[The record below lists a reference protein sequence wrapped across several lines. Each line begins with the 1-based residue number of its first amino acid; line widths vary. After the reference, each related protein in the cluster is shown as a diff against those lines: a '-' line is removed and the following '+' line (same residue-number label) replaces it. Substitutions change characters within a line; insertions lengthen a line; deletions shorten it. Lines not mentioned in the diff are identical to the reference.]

1 MGPHAL
7 YLTTCLRLVSLSSG
21 KPASRGF
28 VASATEGAQ
37 GFLSSMVQRGRP
49 SPQDAELERRVSL
62 AARNLGEGV
71 QRIVMAAKGKQS
83 STQWKSQLLKLLG
96 GADDDPNIAGGDKD
110 AEESDMDILL
120 KSQRCEN
127 FVVRC
132 LENEL
137 PPNMIHCLRL
147 LRVLELQ
154 HATQWHNEQKEKKG
168 DDNEEKTKLAPIS
181 SKATEKVCQLLCRL
195 CVDVTVGEQLR
206 PHLFGLLALS
216 GASYPASGVHL
227 ARAASKVIIAFSD
240 KCLSTSLVWFLHDR
254 KMIVHMTDDIKEL
267 CGTPPSESTG
277 GSQNNSASALGVY
290 GSQAEEHGLWAISL
304 STVVHL
310 VVNSCNHDCQELLKD
325 FMSANG
331 NEVLKNAILKSTSK
345 HGKKLMELV
354 PLLASCVV
362 EMPDAARGSP
372 RDHDRSNKLNGVD
385 AISQKGQKLALNN
398 DAFDIME
405 DIFFESLPLLKVYVE
420 KNGRKPDISSNE
432 PSVKELAAYAIEASM
447 LGRFSDIANGDG
459 RTQLTNRLDQQ
470 EKDFDLATDLLL
482 ACLQLYSDH
491 PNNYTL
497 LETHN
502 HLLTY
507 YLLAFPTFS
516 DENLKVL
523 VLKTVEFV
531 VTGVTGS
538 DIMKPLSVMVQ
549 VFSSI
554 CESLLLRSHGL
565 EQESM
570 EEETFTDGL
579 LVDANM
585 ICETLEKLVQFDS
598 RVSPLLSHGG
608 VVSQMVVEIIGLLLQ
623 QRRQSN
629 NSSSLSTFEDEGKT
643 FSEPPLS
650 TPVDKVCGVVCR
662 ALALIMAQQ
671 SKSNV
676 SLLCP
681 EPIDN
686 ETHHSVSS
694 SVTSES
700 RTANPGLNVLL
711 VTAVKQWG
719 DKAANSASRVFESI
733 MSSRESLDHL
743 RSDMEFCL
751 RILDYFSD
759 LMARMCGVRQTAARL
774 SSKRMIKR
782 TTSNSGSALTKM
794 EKIKFTPKKSVSPQ
808 TIRRTLGLVIMLRN
822 VLEASVLAR
831 DAFRISGGF
840 DSLVRMLLCM
850 GGIAEQGDQNDQI
863 VPCLFQLLEG
873 ILAVVDA
880 GIGTNV
886 RDIDSGDMKL
896 GTSLPVVIS
905 VDAVV
910 DPVSTQQSPPSAAA
924 QNRFYIRHK
933 GFYLDLAMAM
943 SRTMILENSDD
954 AVRVMDLALSHMDPA
969 LSVSREETEKGA
981 KIQLLRNPDAAR
993 LILGLVTL
1001 LPDDEEG
1008 QTLAKRAFDQVIRLC
1023 DPSRIG
1029 STLSQ
1034 LSSCGLCWSI
1044 TNPNQFASLFDDT
1057 THHLHTRFL
1066 LLLRRI
1072 ATVGMSYSDF
1082 VSVLRC
1088 VAGPLLKDGGGD
1100 SRIRLPVISS
1110 SVRRRHNKR
1119 DGADMNSKDWQ
1130 DRDADLCRRLE
1141 FLCNVA
1147 ERGDRVPRCI
1157 LGGDS
1162 INTISVL
1169 LHKTK
1174 VEDRLYKASEDGRLN
1189 FLEIDCIDSSCLEPG
1204 GFLSSGTAAPG
1215 SSSGGE
1221 RIWTPLAGG
1230 GFSFSLWLRYPK
1242 LKDENKEGN
1251 IYILDISNPSASS
1264 STPGAQSPAFFSTW
1278 YDVQNQ
1284 RFNILSSSSY
1294 RGEPTCFPV
1303 SPLIPDVWHHVLLT
1317 YSPTKRTMMARKSSC
1332 MIYVDGRAL
1341 EADVKIESIAFPP
1354 NSRVLIG
1361 APNPAVAVSGVV
1373 RGMLPIWDLGPTLML
1388 SNVLMDLDATSM
1400 FIFGPDFQGLFWGD
1414 RPQRLSLSA
1423 TGSAAFSMVA
1433 ETGEPGSVAS
1443 ALRRREIARL
1453 EAAGTVSRELG
1464 LGGAS
1469 DEDNDSLGSLGLLC
1483 TVPPDNVIFAYR
1495 PSGMSDKL
1503 IRPFQVETAA
1513 GKKRSPLER
1522 LVNLARINGGNEVV
1536 STDASVYGKAGIV
1549 HPKCF
1554 ADNVQW
1560 AGGPELLM
1568 PVVNAADS
1576 SSHLALALRLMR
1588 ASTNRHPPNL
1598 EAMQG
1603 GGGFQMLAVLLQ
1615 GKDFVDESVLDQCM
1629 AFAVHGFSASSLD
1642 TGSSTLALPPDS
1654 DHWVFSDLDAMKQL
1668 LLNHQVWD
1676 LKNSGPSL
1684 PLRLLSFMNGL
1695 VGQRS
1700 IHKAF
1705 NSRRLHLVGIVR
1717 WTLHLMIESAELYTN
1732 GEMASRDKLR
1742 KRTASEDSSDLN
1754 EPVKVA
1760 STAALNN
1767 GWYAEAPHVE
1777 AVAVGGDPGNPVL
1790 QACKTLLRRILTF
1803 MLTPGDLEA
1812 IAEATMHTVSIG
1824 GFNAK
1829 ASAMDR
1835 QRQGLSQ
1842 GDENA
1847 SSDLDKLLPGP
1858 VTRIYLL
1865 RLIEELIVDGVN
1877 EIVASADKK
1886 GEGDPSKSD
1895 PSIQPHAGGI
1905 ANPNQ
1910 AYLSTALLGGKTLDG
1925 AVLHP
1930 KHQQAQNFL
1939 SAFASVLTPVWFAA
1953 LLEGCHE
1960 EATASAVLRLMVL
1973 MLQSSPAF
1981 VQVFE
1986 SAGGFAP
1993 LVLSIPKFSTCSNII
2008 ISLLSQ
2014 LLHVSILHL
2023 PCFSTLDAAQ
2033 LNEVFDSEGDLSELM
2048 SKAAARRH
2056 AGRKRDPSCG
2066 IFALLAECMGRNI
2079 QLSPFDNVHGHKARQ
2094 TNKAILELLTHRHEL
2109 SPAFQ
2114 EFCRTSDFLE
2124 PLAQALCLVHDE
2136 RLQRLQ
2142 QVNRSE
2148 SNLPSDS
2155 LDIGKTTK
2163 RSSRRGSLVEV
2174 PEGVTP
2180 TERFIGKSDED
2191 EATGLGMVQ
2200 LIRLVLAHA
2209 VVSGPIAAPLV
2220 SALFRSFPI
2229 HATTEQVEAYQ
2240 LVLIELCKTVVDD
2253 AIENGEP
2260 TSIVSCIGV
2269 CSVLLNRL
2277 LSGCFTSEPILSTA
2291 SMSTKLLHCLSS
2303 SDSPVARTLGNA
2315 DLAMVSAD
2323 AAHIARLT
2331 CLGALRRSRPMNPL
2345 DPGDSDLQ
2353 KEVLKL
2359 IAENI
2364 QPLMIVPSS
2373 GKRGSS
2379 CHPPPP
2385 TTSTAYP
2392 LWQSASLSR
2401 CSPSWA
2407 EFLYPDLSETEEPLR
2422 LFIVG
2427 LMVEIQLLLQDHRDG
2442 VRENAISI
2450 VVTLIQERRAIM
2462 SGILIKEVQQGDK
2475 VVSVDV
2481 MNRGGFSALLVAH
2494 EASMSSGGSSSKKN
2508 YAAFFD
2514 WFEKHKLDVET
2525 VFDGI
2530 QVDVKRLFPGLD
2542 MGAATPE
2549 EAVENEQRAMVLKLA
2564 SQESSDRT
2572 IVGGLERAELAQ
2584 RCIDR
2589 TAESHV
2595 HWKRQGFDDLA
2606 AGAMRWK
2613 FLLRRLKGSCSIW
2626 EGGISY
2632 EGRSLMQ
2639 RYQQLYSG
2647 LDAKE
2652 GPSVVIGKGE
2662 EEEEKTPELVTR
2674 WKLDLCEASERQ
2686 RRRLLPN
2693 YEFHSMYN
2701 VDETVDHDAALA
2713 NTAENKEEVDFEQDY
2728 QAESFRKTLVG
2739 AGLEATAELLK
2750 ELNIKTV
2757 HRDDKEDDEYFDD
2770 ADDDAQTEATTI
2782 SSSTANDS
2790 ESLVKD
2796 SHNEG
2801 KKESNALDALDHEES
2816 GHDVDNASSYEL
2828 ITGLLEPGD
2837 WPEESYNVSRC
2848 TGLEVRKA
2856 LLLWCR
2862 DAVYVIDGFE
2872 QAEGE
2877 GLEGKITRVE
2887 KEQSSYNV
2895 NLRPKDF
2902 KVHDEGAASSADDNK
2917 AEKDGNGDKPGKNT
2931 PSKKSAQEG
2940 SNEVTYQHRSQRIA
2954 FVDLYSVF
2962 RRRYQLQQI
2971 ALEFYDIHNNG
2982 TLIAFSN
2989 HGDRELILS
2998 KVLSSNLPN
3007 SIFSSSFGA
3016 SINYKKFMATQKAKI
3031 ISQWVNGKM
3040 TNFEL
3045 LMHLNSFAGRT
3056 YNDLTQYPVFPWV
3069 IADYDSEEIDLN
3081 DPKTFRDLSKPM
3093 GALGSERAQQF
3104 RDRYDALEANY
3115 FNEDEPPP
3123 FHYGTHYS
3131 CAAYV
3136 LYYLMRLEPF
3146 SRLAL
3151 TLQGGRFDV
3160 ADRLF
3165 HNVGSSWKSA
3175 SEENLQDVRELIPE
3189 FFYLPDF
3196 LTNTNN
3202 FDFGTTQK
3210 GKTVHDVTLPK
3221 WAKGDPSRFIR
3232 INRQALESDY
3242 VTKNLHLWIDLIFGC
3257 KQRGPDAVKALNT
3270 FVHVTYEGE
3279 VDLDSMTD
3287 PVQRE
3292 STIAQIQNFGQ
3303 TPSRLERRPFPQR
3316 LVYQSLKNENI
3327 DFGSLSYLA
3336 PLTPPFCV
3344 VGAPHRCQVKRLT
3357 SEACKLGITGQQSKA
3372 VGDLCLVKGQLIGVG
3387 QMCAL
3392 NIPQK
3397 KYFRF
3402 GGPNNGLSVHV
3413 ASPTP
3418 RLREVNK
3425 LVSMHD
3431 GLHRAE
3437 ISVAKVSLDGQ
3448 WLVTGC
3454 VDSTVRVWKIDN
3466 TKLKLCA
3473 TLCGHRGSK
3482 ITCLDV
3488 STDYGAIV
3496 TGCARGTVLLWD
3508 LRTLTFVRKL
3518 RHSFKDENEAFTALL
3533 AHPASSVS
3541 INHKNGNVVTLIGSH
3556 LSVFDINGNLLGT
3569 ESSLGAKPTCAVST
3583 DCSEWM
3589 ESGIVSVTGHVNG
3602 EVRFWTLDYDKKELT
3617 VQFLMV
3623 DMEHI
3628 CEITALRVTGGERQ
3642 DTLLV
3647 GDKNGKMSVCKTAQ
3661 LEHMSQREVAEI
3673 VSELRAEQRQRSGT
3687 SDGSDGGDN
3696 NNKGSNNETSNN
3708 SGSADTS
3715 FAEDLASELTSKVR
3729 SLLE

>member
-1 MGPHAL
+1 MG
-7 YLTTCLRLVSLSSG
+7 LVS
-21 KPASRGF
+21 
-28 VASATEGAQ
+28 
-37 GFLSSMVQRGRP
+37 M
-49 SPQDAELERRVSL
+49 
-62 AARNLGEGV
+62 
-71 QRIVMAAKGKQS
+71 
-83 STQWKSQLLKLLG
+83 LK
-96 GADDDPNIAGGDKD
+96 
-110 AEESDMDILL
+110 
-120 KSQRCEN
+120 
-127 FVVRC
+127 
-132 LENEL
+132 
-137 PPNMIHCLRL
+137 
-147 LRVLELQ
+147 
-154 HATQWHNEQKEKKG
+154 
-168 DDNEEKTKLAPIS
+168 
-181 SKATEKVCQLLCRL
+181 
-195 CVDVTVGEQLR
+195 
-206 PHLFGLLALS
+206 
-216 GASYPASGVHL
+216 
-227 ARAASKVIIAFSD
+227 
-240 KCLSTSLVWFLHDR
+240 
-254 KMIVHMTDDIKEL
+254 
-267 CGTPPSESTG
+267 
-277 GSQNNSASALGVY
+277 
-290 GSQAEEHGLWAISL
+290 
-304 STVVHL
+304 
-310 VVNSCNHDCQELLKD
+310 
-325 FMSANG
+325 
-331 NEVLKNAILKSTSK
+331 
-345 HGKKLMELV
+345 
-354 PLLASCVV
+354 
-362 EMPDAARGSP
+362 
-372 RDHDRSNKLNGVD
+372 
-385 AISQKGQKLALNN
+385 
-398 DAFDIME
+398 
-405 DIFFESLPLLKVYVE
+405 
-420 KNGRKPDISSNE
+420 
-432 PSVKELAAYAIEASM
+432 
-447 LGRFSDIANGDG
+447 
-459 RTQLTNRLDQQ
+459 
-470 EKDFDLATDLLL
+470 
-482 ACLQLYSDH
+482 
-491 PNNYTL
+491 
-497 LETHN
+497 
-502 HLLTY
+502 
-507 YLLAFPTFS
+507 
-516 DENLKVL
+516 
-523 VLKTVEFV
+523 
-531 VTGVTGS
+531 
-538 DIMKPLSVMVQ
+538 
-549 VFSSI
+549 
-554 CESLLLRSHGL
+554 
-565 EQESM
+565 
-570 EEETFTDGL
+570 
-579 LVDANM
+579 
-585 ICETLEKLVQFDS
+585 
-598 RVSPLLSHGG
+598 
-608 VVSQMVVEIIGLLLQ
+608 
-623 QRRQSN
+623 
-629 NSSSLSTFEDEGKT
+629 
-643 FSEPPLS
+643 
-650 TPVDKVCGVVCR
+650 
-662 ALALIMAQQ
+662 
-671 SKSNV
+671 
-676 SLLCP
+676 
-681 EPIDN
+681 
-686 ETHHSVSS
+686 
-694 SVTSES
+694 
-700 RTANPGLNVLL
+700 
-711 VTAVKQWG
+711 
-719 DKAANSASRVFESI
+719 
-733 MSSRESLDHL
+733 
-743 RSDMEFCL
+743 
-751 RILDYFSD
+751 
-759 LMARMCGVRQTAARL
+759 
-774 SSKRMIKR
+774 
-782 TTSNSGSALTKM
+782 
-794 EKIKFTPKKSVSPQ
+794 
-808 TIRRTLGLVIMLRN
+808 N

-831 DAFRISGGF
+831 DAFRLSGGF
-840 DSLVRMLLCM
+840 DRLVRMLLCM
-850 GGIAEQGDQNDQI
+850 GGIAKQGDQDEQI
-863 VPCLFQLLEG
+863 IPCLFQLFEG

-880 GIGTNV
+880 GIGSN
-886 RDIDSGDMKL
+886 SC
-896 GTSLPVVIS
+896 GTADASDPKPGSSLPVMIS
-905 VDAVV
+905 VDTVV

-933 GFYLDLAMAM
+933 GFYLDLAIGI
-943 SRTMILENSDD
+943 SRTMILENSED
-954 AVRVMDLALSHMDPA
+954 AVRVMDLAMSHMDPA
-969 LSVSREETEKGA
+969 LSVSREESEKGA
-981 KIQLLRNPDAAR
+981 KLQLLRNPDAAR
-993 LILGLVTL
+993 LVLGLVTS
-1001 LPDDEEG
+1001 LPDDDEG

-1023 DPSRIG
+1023 DPARAG

-1034 LSSCGLCWSI
+1034 LASCGLCWSI

-1057 THHLHTRFL
+1057 SHHLHTRFL
-1066 LLLRRI
+1066 LLLRKI
-1072 ATVGMSYSDF
+1072 ASLGMSYSDF

-1088 VAGPLLKDGGGD
+1088 VAGPLLKDGPGD

-1110 SVRRRHNKR
+1110 SIRRRTKTK
-1119 DGADMNSKDWQ
+1119 DEMDMNSKVSQ

-1141 FLCNVA
+1141 FLCTVA
-1147 ERGDRVPRCI
+1147 ERSDRVPRCI

-1162 INTISVL
+1162 INTLSVL

-1221 RIWTPLAGG
+1221 RIWTPLAGN

-1242 LKDENKEGN
+1242 LKDESKEGN
-1251 IYILDISNPSASS
+1251 LYILDVSNPSASS
-1264 STPGAQSPAFFSTW
+1264 STPGTQGPAFFSMW

-1317 YSPTKRTMMARKSSC
+1317 YSPTKRTIMAKKSSC
-1332 MIYVDGRAL
+1332 MIYVDGRPL
-1341 EADVKIESIAFPP
+1341 EADVKIESINFPP
-1354 NSRVLIG
+1354 NSRVIIG

-1423 TGSAAFSMVA
+1423 TGSAAFSLVA

-1464 LGGAS
+1464 LGGSS
-1469 DEDNDSLGSLGLLC
+1469 DEDNDSLNSLGLLC
-1483 TVPPDNVIFAYR
+1483 TIPPDSVVFAYR
-1495 PSGMSDKL
+1495 PAGMSDKL
-1503 IRPFQVETAA
+1503 NRPSQVVSPS
-1513 GKKRSPLER
+1513 GKKRLPLER
-1522 LVNLARINGGNEVV
+1522 LVNLARINGSNEVT
-1536 STDASVYGKAGIV
+1536 STDASLYGKAGIV

-1568 PVVNAADS
+1568 PVVNAAES

-1615 GKDFVDESVLDQCM
+1615 GKDFIDERVLDQCI
-1629 AFAVHGFSASSLD
+1629 AYAVHGFSAGSLDAGNSPGSSLP
-1642 TGSSTLALPPDS
+1642 LLPDS

-1676 LKNSGPSL
+1676 LKNSGPTL

-1717 WTLHLMIESAELYTN
+1717 WTLHLMIESAELYTS
-1732 GEMASRDKLR
+1732 GEMASRDKERGRLH
-1742 KRTASEDSSDLN
+1742 SEDSTDPVN
-1754 EPVKVA
+1754 ESAKTT
-1760 STAALNN
+1760 STTAYNN
-1767 GWYAEAPHVE
+1767 GWYAEAPNVH

-1790 QACKTLLRRILTF
+1790 QASKTLLRRILTF

-1812 IAEATMHTVSIG
+1812 IAEATMHTVSLG

-1829 ASAMDR
+1829 SSAMDR
-1835 QRQGLSQ
+1835 QRQGATQ
-1842 GDENA
+1842 GEDDA
-1847 SSDLDKLLPGP
+1847 SSGLDKLLPGP

-1886 GEGDPSKSD
+1886 GENDPSKSD
-1895 PSIQPHAGGI
+1895 PNIQPHAGGI

-1910 AYLSTALLGGKTLDG
+1910 AYLATALLGGKSLDG

-1981 VQVFE
+1981 VQGFE
-1986 SAGGFAP
+1986 NAGGFAP
-1993 LVLSIPKFSTCSNII
+1993 LVLSIPKFSTCTNII

-2048 SKAAARRH
+2048 SKASSRRLG
-2056 AGRKRDPSCG
+2056 GRKRDPSCG
-2066 IFALLAECMGRNI
+2066 IFALIAECMGRNI
-2079 QLSPFDNVHGHKARQ
+2079 QLAPFDNIHGRKAKQ
-2094 TNKAILELLTHRHEL
+2094 TNTAILELLTHRHGL

-2114 EFCRTSDFLE
+2114 EYCRTPDFLE

-2142 QVNRSE
+2142 EVNRKE
-2148 SNLPSDS
+2148 TKEPSS
-2155 LDIGKTTK
+2155 TFDIKNPTK
-2163 RSSRRGSLVEV
+2163 RTSRRGSLLEV
-2174 PEGVTP
+2174 PQDVSP

-2191 EATGLGMVQ
+2191 GVTTGFGMVQ
-2200 LIRLVLAHA
+2200 LIRLIVSHA
-2209 VVSGPIAAPLV
+2209 VVTGPIAAPLV

-2229 HATTEQVEAYQ
+2229 HATTEQVEAFQ
-2240 LVLIELCKTVVDD
+2240 LVLIELCKIVVED

-2260 TSIVSCIGV
+2260 TPVVSCVGV

-2277 LSGCFTSEPILSTA
+2277 LSGCFTSEAILSA
-2291 SMSTKLLHCLSS
+2291 ANMSIKLLLCLSS
-2303 SDSPVARTLGNA
+2303 SDTPVAKALGNA
-2315 DLAMVSAD
+2315 ELAMVSAD

-2331 CLGALRRSRPMNPL
+2331 CLSGLRRSRPLNPL

-2353 KEVLKL
+2353 MEVLKL
-2359 IAENI
+2359 VAQNI
-2364 QPLMIVPSS
+2364 QPLMIIPQASS
-2373 GKRGSS
+2373 GFKRASS

-2407 EFLYPDLSETEEPLR
+2407 EFLYPDLNETEEPLR

-2427 LMVEIQLLLQDHRDG
+2427 LMVEIQPLLQDDRDD
-2442 VRENAISI
+2442 VRENAITI
-2450 VVTLIQERRAIM
+2450 VVTLIQERRTIM
-2462 SGILIKEVQQGDK
+2462 SGILIKDVQQGDK

-2481 MNRGGFSALLVAH
+2481 MNRGGFGALLVAH
-2494 EASMSSGGSSSKKN
+2494 EAAVSSGGSSSKKN
-2508 YAAFFD
+2508 YAAFFE

-2530 QVDVKRLFPGLD
+2530 QVDVKKLFPGLD

-2549 EAVENEQRAMVLKLA
+2549 EAVENEQKVMVLKLA

-2606 AGAMRWK
+2606 AGAMKWK

-2626 EGGISY
+2626 EGGISH
-2632 EGRSLMQ
+2632 EGRSLML
-2639 RYQQLYSG
+2639 RYQQLYAG
-2647 LDAKE
+2647 LEAKD
-2652 GPSVVIGKGE
+2652 GTSVVIGKGE
-2662 EEEEKTPELVTR
+2662 EEEERTPELVTR

-2693 YEFHSMYN
+2693 YEFHGMYN
-2701 VDETVDHDAALA
+2701 VDEKADQDAALA
-2713 NTAENKEEVDFEQDY
+2713 KNTDRQEDVDFEDNY
-2728 QAESFRKTLVG
+2728 QPESFRKTMVGTDLV
-2739 AGLEATAELLK
+2739 ATAELLK

-2757 HRDDKEDDEYFDD
+2757 HRDNNDDEDFDD
-2770 ADDDAQTEATTI
+2770 ADDDAQTEATTM
-2782 SSSTANDS
+2782 SSSTMNDG
-2790 ESLVKD
+2790 ESVAKETR
-2796 SHNEG
+2796 NED
-2801 KKESNALDALDHEES
+2801 KKETNIQDTTDHEES
-2816 GHDVDNASSYEL
+2816 IHDAENASSYEL

-2837 WPEESYNVSRC
+2837 WPEESYNVRRC

-2895 NLRPKDF
+2895 NLRPNDF
-2902 KVHDEGAASSADDNK
+2902 QVDDEESKTSTGDTKTGKEGGDTAS
-2917 AEKDGNGDKPGKNT
+2917 GKNSA
-2931 PSKKSAQEG
+2931 SKKSTQES
-2940 SNEVTYQHRSQRIA
+2940 SNEVTYQHRSQRISFA
-2954 FVDLYSVF
+2954 DLYSVF

-3007 SIFSSSFGA
+3007 SIFSSSFGS
-3016 SINYKKFMATQKAKI
+3016 SINYKKFMANQKSKI
-3031 ISQWVNGKM
+3031 VSQWVNGKM
-3040 TNFEL
+3040 TNFEF

-3069 IADYDSEEIDLN
+3069 IADYDSEEIDLQ
-3081 DPKTFRDLSKPM
+3081 DPNTYRDLSKPM
-3093 GALGSERAQQF
+3093 GALGPERAQQF
-3104 RDRYDALEANY
+3104 KDRYEALQANY

-3210 GKTVHDVTLPK
+3210 GKTVHNVTLPK
-3221 WAKGDPSRFIR
+3221 WAKGDPNRFIR
-3232 INRQALESDY
+3232 INRQALESEY
-3242 VTKNLHLWIDLIFGC
+3242 VSKNLHRWIDLIFGY
-3257 KQRGPDAVKALNT
+3257 KQRGQEAADALNT

-3303 TPSRLERRPFPQR
+3303 TPSRLERRAFPQR
-3316 LVYQSLKNENI
+3316 YVYQSLKDKSI
-3327 DFGSLSYLA
+3327 DFGVLSYLA
-3336 PLTPPFCV
+3336 PLTPPFCI
-3344 VGAPHRCQVKRLT
+3344 VGAPHRCQVKRIS
-3357 SEACKLGITGQQSKA
+3357 SETCKLGVPGQQGKA

-3392 NIPQK
+3392 NIQQK
-3397 KYFRF
+3397 KYVRF
-3402 GGPNNGLSVHV
+3402 GGPNNGLSVHI
-3413 ASPTP
+3413 ASPTT
-3418 RLREVNK
+3418 RMREVNK
-3425 LVSMHD
+3425 MVSIHD

-3437 ISVAKVSLDGQ
+3437 ISVAKASLDGQ

-3454 VDSTVRVWKIDN
+3454 VDSTVRVWKVDN

-3482 ITCLDV
+3482 ITCVDV

-3496 TGCARGTVLLWD
+3496 TGCSRGAVLLWD

-3518 RHSFKDENEAFTALL
+3518 RHTFKDENEASTALL
-3533 AHPASSVS
+3533 GYPVSSVS
-3541 INHKNGNVVTLIGSH
+3541 INHRNGNVVTLMGSH
-3556 LSVFDINGNLLGT
+3556 LSIFDINGNLLGT

-3589 ESGIVSVTGHVNG
+3589 ESGIVSVTGHING
-3602 EVRFWTLDYDKKELT
+3602 EVRFWTLNYDKQELT
-3617 VQFLMV
+3617 VQYLMV

-3661 LEHMSQREVAEI
+3661 LEHMSQKEVAEI
-3673 VSELRAEQRQRSGT
+3673 VTELRSVQRKT
-3687 SDGSDGGDN
+3687 SSSEIDGGEGN
-3696 NNKGSNNETSNN
+3696 NNNDN
-3708 SGSADTS
+3708 SIDTS